1 MKRIVFFILFAMLIP
16 SLLFAWDDL
25 SNRRPYKDAWGNSYK
40 HYNNLYKD
48 SDRDGVINYFD
59 YNDRRR
65 DIQTPYQRSYEWNYN
80 HNYNKKYRGW

>member
-1 MKRIVFFILFAMLIP
+1 MKRFVFLTLIAIFIP

-25 SNRRPYKDAWGNSYK
+25 SNRRPYKDSWGNSYK

-48 SDRDGVINYFD
+48 TDRDGVINYFD

-65 DIQTPYQRSYEWNYN
+65 DIQTPYQRSYEWNYQ